1 MQIFG
6 WQIRLVFYFTFST
19 TGGILSLEIHLFQ
32 IQLNICLTSV
42 TRAKP
47 KEKMAFPA

>member
-1 MQIFG
+1 MVTHVLLLCSIS
-6 WQIRLVFYFTFST
+6 ST
-19 TGGILSLEIHLFQ
+19 ENAAMETESNVN
-32 IQLNICLTSV
+32 NICLTSV